1 MIMMMDP
8 VSEVYGAEEVRITLI
23 KNLITP
29 LICQVEE
36 YLYLFAMLF
45 RTEEHFINRSK
56 TPNWTSGSP

>member
-29 LICQVEE
+29 LICRVEE
-36 YLYLFAMLF
+36 YL
-45 RTEEHFINRSK
+45 
-56 TPNWTSGSP
+56 